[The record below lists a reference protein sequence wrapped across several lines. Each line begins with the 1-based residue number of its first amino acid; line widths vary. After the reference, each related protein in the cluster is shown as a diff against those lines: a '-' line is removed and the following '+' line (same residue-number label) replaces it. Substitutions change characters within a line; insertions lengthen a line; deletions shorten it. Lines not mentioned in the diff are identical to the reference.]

1 MNMSDKR
8 TGFQIAGP
16 NARKLLAA
24 CTRSDVQGIKFLDVR
39 HMTVGQVACTVQR
52 VSYTGDLGYEIY
64 CDPMDQRQLWWTLW
78 NAGRPLGIMP
88 FGMRA
93 MMSLRL
99 DRHFGSWLSEFS
111 PDYTAAETG
120 MNRFV
125 NFKKDVD
132 FIGRSVAE
140 AERANPPARTLVT
153 YEVDADDADVV
164 AYEPVFIDGK
174 VQGFCTSGG
183 YSHHQQKSIAM
194 ALIPRAHA
202 QTGAQVEIE
211 IMGKIRRAVQVDPSF
226 DSEMSKMRS

>member
-1 MNMSDKR
+1 M
-8 TGFQIAGP
+8 
-16 NARKLLAA
+16 
-24 CTRSDVQGIKFLDVR
+24 
-39 HMTVGQVACTVQR
+39 
-52 VSYTGDLGYEIY
+52 E
-64 CDPMDQRQLWWTLW
+64 
-78 NAGRPLGIMP
+78 
-88 FGMRA
+88 
-93 MMSLRL
+93 
-99 DRHFGSWLSEFS
+99 
-111 PDYTAAETG
+111 
-120 MNRFV
+120 RFV

-211 IMGKIRRAVQVDPSF
+211 IMGKMRRAVQVDPSF